1 MYYFTLVI
9 TPMLLASGVFF
20 PLDQLP
26 PTVQWIASLLP
37 LTHAIAL
44 VRPLVHGEYPVNA
57 MGHIAVML
65 LITALSYYAAL
76 VLTRRR
82 LLS

>member
-26 PTVQWIASLLP
+26 VALQWTASALP

-44 VRPLVHGEYPVNA
+44 ARPLVHGEYPPDA
-57 MGHIAVML
+57 MAHMAFML
-65 LITALSYYAAL
+65 GATALCYYFAL
-76 VLTRRR
+76 VLMRRR